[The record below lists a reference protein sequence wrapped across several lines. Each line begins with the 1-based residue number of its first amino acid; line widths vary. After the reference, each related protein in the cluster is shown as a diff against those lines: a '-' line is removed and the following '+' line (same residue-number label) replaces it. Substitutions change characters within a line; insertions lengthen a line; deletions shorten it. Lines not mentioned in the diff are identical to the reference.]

1 MRAFFAHEKH
11 PLGLSPAMRNLL
23 KMLLSITALG
33 CAHIDREQALAA
45 TPYDVMTD
53 AEIANVAVAEALG
66 ELHQVSAID
75 DDGVVTSGQAAFKS
89 SNERVVY
96 ERRVEQLLRA
106 RIYGQGPALE
116 LLRIRCEQ
124 LHKAGWVSWPRD
136 ARTRSAVCEY
146 GDVSMTVHSLF
157 KKPLMQRAFVEV
169 LLEVSS
175 DSILRAHARRRLMEL
190 ERTGV
195 QPYFLMVERWD
206 RVEGFRPRG

>member
-1 MRAFFAHEKH
+1 
-11 PLGLSPAMRNLL
+11 
-23 KMLLSITALG
+23 MLLSITALG
-33 CAHIDREQALAA
+33 CAHVDREQALAA

-53 AEIANVAVAEALG
+53 AEIANVAIAEALG

-75 DDGVVTSGQAAFKS
+75 EDGVVTSGQAAFKS
-89 SNERVVY
+89 SIERVAY

-116 LLRIRCEQ
+116 LVRIRCEQ
-124 LHKAGWVSWPRD
+124 LHKAGWASWPRE
-136 ARTRSAVCEY
+136 ASRLAACEY

-157 KKPLMQRAFVEV
+157 KKPLLQRAFVEV
-169 LLEVSS
+169 LLEVTS
-175 DSILRAHARRRLMEL
+175 DSILSAHARSRLMKL
-190 ERTGV
+190 EHTGV